1 MVIKSSSRV
10 QAKSASS
17 KATFLP
23 PGEAYLPKETAGV
36 AAGLDTA
43 SPSKAKTTGA
53 SAATHPDCSYITVR
67 RNVYILCVYMYY
79 SILFSN
85 VCHHLL
91 CSYSQQ

>member
-17 KATFLP
+17 KATFMP
-23 PGEAYLPKETAGV
+23 PGEAYGPKETTAGV

-67 RNVYILCVYMYY
+67 RNVYMYY

-91 CSYSQQ
+91 CSYSKQ

>member
-53 SAATHPDCSYITVR
+53 SAATQPDSSYMLRLAECQVHLGVHV
-67 RNVYILCVYMYY
+67 VYR
-79 SILFSN
+79 
-85 VCHHLL
+85 
-91 CSYSQQ
+91 

>member
-17 KATFLP
+17 KATFMP
-23 PGEAYLPKETAGV
+23 PGEAYGPKETTAGV

-53 SAATHPDCSYITVR
+53 SAATQPDSSYMLRLAECQVHLGVHV
-67 RNVYILCVYMYY
+67 VYR
-79 SILFSN
+79 
-85 VCHHLL
+85 
-91 CSYSQQ
+91 